1 MLRCAAGS
9 PGRRVGEALADSLH
23 VEPDV
28 GEPDVALLPEESAFP
43 PASLLLSPIERSAF
57 AFAQDQDVFVLVG
70 NVRPDRQHPGPHEFV
85 GRIRL
90 LVPEYVGQS
99 GESAFKE
106 AVQDSGMIGIQLEI
120 AIQGPGRIADI
131 NAGKAAR
138 FQNPAA
144 FVPGRIENL
153 VHEVESPPPGSLS
166 QAVADLPVLRNEYIV
181 PHGHHR
187 IRRRGDNQVNRRIR
201 DLLHRARRTAYQSR
215 SRFHAIPPL
224 ESTAFA
230 APPHSA
236 PHGKEC
242 TEDGVPCYNNFRR
255 GGGKTSAIVGRKK
268 PFDIACSMGK
278 AVQKRCISSGK
289 RANSLPGGQPNLNF
303 LS

>member
-1 MLRCAAGS
+1 M
-9 PGRRVGEALADSLH
+9 
-23 VEPDV
+23 
-28 GEPDVALLPEESAFP
+28 
-43 PASLLLSPIERSAF
+43 
-57 AFAQDQDVFVLVG
+57 LVG
-70 NVRPDRQHPGPHEFV
+70 HVRPDRQHPGPHELV
-85 GRIRL
+85 GSVCL
-90 LVPEYVGQS
+90 LAPEYVGQS

-120 AIQGPGRIADI
+120 AIQGSGRVANID
-131 NAGKAAR
+131 AGKAAR

-153 VHEVESPPPGSLS
+153 MHEVESPPPLSLS
-166 QAVADLPVLRNEYIV
+166 QAARDPSVLRNEYVV

-215 SRFHAIPPL
+215 NRFHAIPPL

-230 APPHSA
+230 ASPHSA

-242 TEDGVPCYNNFRR
+242 TEDGVPCCKNFRR
-255 GGGKTSAIVGRKK
+255 VAGKTSAIVRHRSRSN
-268 PFDIACSMGK
+268 IACSIGK
-278 AVQKRCISSGK
+278 AVQKRCISFGK
-289 RANSLPGGQPNLNF
+289 RAYTLPGG
-303 LS
+303 